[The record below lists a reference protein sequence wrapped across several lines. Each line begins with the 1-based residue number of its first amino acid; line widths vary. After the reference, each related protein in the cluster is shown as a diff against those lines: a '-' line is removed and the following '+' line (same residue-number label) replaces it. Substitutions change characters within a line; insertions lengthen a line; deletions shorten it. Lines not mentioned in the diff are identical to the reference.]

1 MARRLPFDSR
11 RGAAP
16 CSDMQVAK
24 LSEIWRYPVKSMIGE
39 RIAST
44 EVNSRG
50 VVGDRAWAIRDERVG
65 AIRGAKKLPGLMK
78 LAARYRDAPSPD
90 RAGPAEIELPDGTL
104 VMSDSKQAAELVGKA
119 IDAEVSLWPLQPADK
134 LDHYRRGAP
143 DHEDL
148 EQELRSIFALQ
159 DDEPLPDLSSLPPEV
174 LEYESPP
181 GTYFD
186 AFSLLIVTDASLRE
200 LASHA
205 PDSRIDVRRFRPNL
219 VLSTEQSG
227 QVERD
232 WVGRKMKVGDVVIDI
247 KAECP
252 RCVMTTLPFADLP
265 HDPTIMRTLVREAD
279 HILGVYAEV
288 VTPGTINE
296 NDVVVLQS

>member
-1 MARRLPFDSR
+1 MMGEALDTVEVGASGVEGDRIWAVRDEK
-11 RGAAP
+11 RGGIRGGKKIPQLMTLAAHTGTP
-16 CSDMQVAK
+16 APTIVAPDGESAVVNEDRIHDW
-24 LSEIWRYPVKSMIGE
+24 LSEKLDHPVTI
-39 RIAST
+39 
-44 EVNSRG
+44 
-50 VVGDRAWAIRDERVG
+50 
-65 AIRGAKKLPGLMK
+65 
-78 LAARYRDAPSPD
+78 
-90 RAGPAEIELPDGTL
+90 
-104 VMSDSKQAAELVGKA
+104 
-119 IDAEVSLWPLQPADK
+119 WPLVPADQ

-148 EQELRSIFALQ
+148 EQELRSIFALE

-205 PDSRIDVRRFRPNL
+205 PDSRIDVRRLRPNL
-219 VLSTEQSG
+219 VLSTKQTG

-232 WVGRKMKVGDVVIDI
+232 WVGRKMQVGDVVIEI
-247 KAECP
+247 KADCP

-265 HDPTIMRTLVREAD
+265 HDPAIMRTLVREAD